1 MFLRC
6 VSAARQQ
13 LQQRI
18 ILLLR
23 NHTRIEQALE
33 LRFIQTAA
41 DFRQFGLIGAV
52 VIRFVLQ
59 LFRQLLGIILFAFR
73 LLRRVLFEIFALYVS
88 SSITPSSSSFLVST
102 RLGISFGTFCSS
114 GFCCMP
120 FFFLFFIWLC
130 CVCGRPLFVLF
141 VVPPSAFAA
150 AQAIVMQSRVQT
162 ATFIFVFIFVSSLSS
177 GFILFL
183 FGSRSLERCKN
194 STRRLNQV

>member
-6 VSAARQQ
+6 VSASRQQ

-52 VIRFVLQ
+52 VIRFVLR

-102 RLGISFGTFCSS
+102 RLGISFGTFWSS

-141 VVPPSAFAA
+141 VVPLSAFAA

>member
-73 LLRRVLFEIFALYVS
+73 LLQRVLFEIFALYVS

>member
-1 MFLRC
+1 MFLRY

-41 DFRQFGLIGAV
+41 DFGQFGLI
-52 VIRFVLQ
+52 
-59 LFRQLLGIILFAFR
+59 
-73 LLRRVLFEIFALYVS
+73 
-88 SSITPSSSSFLVST
+88 
-102 RLGISFGTFCSS
+102 
-114 GFCCMP
+114 
-120 FFFLFFIWLC
+120 
-130 CVCGRPLFVLF
+130 

-162 ATFIFVFIFVSSLSS
+162 AAFIFVFIFVSSLSS
-177 GFILFL
+177 GFIL

>member
-13 LQQRI
+13 LQQRV

-52 VIRFVLQ
+52 VIRFVLR
-59 LFRQLLGIILFAFR
+59 LFRRLLGIILFAFR

-102 RLGISFGTFCSS
+102 RLGISFGTFWSS

>member
-1 MFLRC
+1 MFLC
-6 VSAARQQ
+6 CASASRQQ

-52 VIRFVLQ
+52 VIRFVLR
-59 LFRQLLGIILFAFR
+59 LFRRLLGIILFAFL

-102 RLGISFGTFCSS
+102 RLGISFCTFWSS
-114 GFCCMP
+114 GFCCILHKQNAHG
-120 FFFLFFIWLC
+120 FALLC
-130 CVCGRPLFVLF
+130 
-141 VVPPSAFAA
+141 A
-150 AQAIVMQSRVQT
+150 RV
-162 ATFIFVFIFVSSLSS
+162 
-177 GFILFL
+177 
-183 FGSRSLERCKN
+183 
-194 STRRLNQV
+194 

>member
-183 FGSRSLERCKN
+183 FSSRSLERCKN

>member
-1 MFLRC
+1 
-6 VSAARQQ
+6 
-13 LQQRI
+13 
-18 ILLLR
+18 
-23 NHTRIEQALE
+23 
-33 LRFIQTAA
+33 
-41 DFRQFGLIGAV
+41 
-52 VIRFVLQ
+52 
-59 LFRQLLGIILFAFR
+59 
-73 LLRRVLFEIFALYVS
+73 
-88 SSITPSSSSFLVST
+88 
-102 RLGISFGTFCSS
+102 
-114 GFCCMP
+114 MP

>member
-1 MFLRC
+1 MILFLRC

-52 VIRFVLQ
+52 VIRFVLR
-59 LFRQLLGIILFAFR
+59 LFRRLLGIILFAFR

-102 RLGISFGTFCSS
+102 QLGISFGTVWSS
-114 GFCCMP
+114 GFCCILHTQNAHG
-120 FFFLFFIWLC
+120 FALLC
-130 CVCGRPLFVLF
+130 
-141 VVPPSAFAA
+141 A
-150 AQAIVMQSRVQT
+150 RV
-162 ATFIFVFIFVSSLSS
+162 
-177 GFILFL
+177 
-183 FGSRSLERCKN
+183 
-194 STRRLNQV
+194 

>member
-52 VIRFVLQ
+52 VIRFVLR

-102 RLGISFGTFCSS
+102 RLGKSFGTF
-114 GFCCMP
+114 
-120 FFFLFFIWLC
+120 
-130 CVCGRPLFVLF
+130 
-141 VVPPSAFAA
+141 
-150 AQAIVMQSRVQT
+150 
-162 ATFIFVFIFVSSLSS
+162 
-177 GFILFL
+177 
-183 FGSRSLERCKN
+183 
-194 STRRLNQV
+194 

>member
-1 MFLRC
+1 LFLRR

-13 LQQRI
+13 LQQRV

-41 DFRQFGLIGAV
+41 DFRHFGLFGAV
-52 VIRFVLQ
+52 VIRFAFR

-102 RLGISFGTFCSS
+102 RLGISFGAFWSS

>member
-1 MFLRC
+1 
-6 VSAARQQ
+6 
-13 LQQRI
+13 
-18 ILLLR
+18 
-23 NHTRIEQALE
+23 
-33 LRFIQTAA
+33 
-41 DFRQFGLIGAV
+41 
-52 VIRFVLQ
+52 
-59 LFRQLLGIILFAFR
+59 
-73 LLRRVLFEIFALYVS
+73 
-88 SSITPSSSSFLVST
+88 
-102 RLGISFGTFCSS
+102 
-114 GFCCMP
+114 MP

-130 CVCGRPLFVLF
+130 CVCGRSLFVLF